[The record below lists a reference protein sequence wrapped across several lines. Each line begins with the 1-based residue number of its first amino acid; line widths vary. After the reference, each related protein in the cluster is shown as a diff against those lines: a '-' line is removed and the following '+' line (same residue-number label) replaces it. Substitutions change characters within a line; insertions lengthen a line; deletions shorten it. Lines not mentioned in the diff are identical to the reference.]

1 VAPTRTLAPILADE
15 VVVDRRIRVAPEPD
29 TGWRQAVFVGD
40 NTLREPP
47 MRLLPCRLLEMA
59 EAAGSGQFWR
69 VSGEVTRYKGRHYL
83 LIRKLIRLR
92 DMGQF

>member
-1 VAPTRTLAPILADE
+1 
-15 VVVDRRIRVAPEPD
+15 
-29 TGWRQAVFVGD
+29 
-40 NTLREPP
+40 
-47 MRLLPCRLLEMA
+47 MA